1 MTTPVSLSNV
11 ADAFLNLLEL
21 TDAKKFGAG
30 GSLVESLLSSFAT
43 GVNGPGSAGA
53 TSVTTAPATPPRFDA
68 SDLYGAS
75 GRPREADIKQDNL
88 SDCGVVSTLGA
99 VGERTPD
106 RIKNA
111 ISYDA
116 STGTFEVKLYKNEWD
131 WDTMGYKQVTIKVT
145 QQDILDNLTRGGGST
160 VDNNPGT
167 DRPIWPAVMET
178 ALAKMKDSNWSDGL
192 AEGYGAIQW
201 TWPKET
207 MRAVTGTQ
215 GDVLEPMQMFD
226 TKTQAELLY
235 MQVSGAMNDKRPVT
249 LTTQTETPD
258 FWADVVGK
266 PTQDGLVDRHVY
278 MVDRI
283 YKNSSGEVMVELRNP
298 WGNNMVGE
306 GNDTM
311 NATVTVKLETL
322 LETGGF
328 DQFNVGPR

>member
-1 MTTPVSLSNV
+1 MTTPVSLSDV
-11 ADAFLNLLEL
+11 ADVFRNLLEL
-21 TDAKKFGAG
+21 TDTQKSSVSQ
-30 GSLVESLLSSFAT
+30 SLVESLLSSF
-43 GVNGPGSAGA
+43 SAGA
-53 TSVTTAPATPPRFDA
+53 PGTAATAGASATTAPITPPRFDA
-68 SDLYGAS
+68 SDLYGPS
-75 GRPREADIKQDNL
+75 GRPREADIKQDGL
-88 SDCGVVSTLGA
+88 SNCGVVSTLGV

-111 ISYDA
+111 ISYDS
-116 STGTFEVKLYKNEWD
+116 STGTFSVKLYKNEWS

-145 QQDILDNLTRGGGST
+145 QQDILDNLTRRGGST

-167 DRPIWPAVMET
+167 DSPIWPAVMET
-178 ALAKMKDSNWSDGL
+178 AIAKMNDSDWSDGL
-192 AEGYGAIQW
+192 AQGYNSIQW

-226 TKTQAELLY
+226 TKTQGELLY
-235 MQVSGAMNDKRPVT
+235 MQVSSAMNDKRPVT
-249 LTTQTETPD
+249 LTTKTETPD

-283 YKNSSGEVMVELRNP
+283 YKNSSGEVMVDLRNP

-306 GNDTM
+306 GMDTM
-311 NATVTVKLETL
+311 NATVSVKLETL

-328 DQFNVGPR
+328 ESFNVGPR